1 MGTWIKRANESD
13 SKTIFIEGKKK
24 VKGRLWKLIIV
35 TEEPEGITPVDN
47 EIFERLSAT
56 RRKAKALLMEE
67 KREKLDLTCKS

>member
-35 TEEPEGITPVDN
+35 TEELEGITPVDN

-56 RRKAKALLMEE
+56 RRKSKALLMEE

>member
-1 MGTWIKRANESD
+1 MGTWIKRTNESD